1 MALQDLGGA
10 AALRNFG
17 VERPEWPQGWWVR
30 REMGKRSSCRAGA
43 QHGTVVLVHS
53 GLQQQEAPKGRA
65 EQQGEVVPAGIC
77 VCGPGGRDRKDLV
90 SVKWCGSHLCTRVT
104 AQVARELGVS
114 TGRAL
119 EAAVVWCEGLAV
131 LGRALGTPSV
141 CWVWTQV

>member
-17 VERPEWPQGWWVR
+17 VEGPEWPQGWWVR

-43 QHGTVVLVHS
+43 QRGTIVLVHS

-77 VCGPGGRDRKDLV
+77 VCGPGGKDRKDLV
-90 SVKWCGSHLCTRVT
+90 SVVWEPPLHQGHCTGSQGAGSVHREGTGSCCG
-104 AQVARELGVS
+104 
-114 TGRAL
+114 
-119 EAAVVWCEGLAV
+119 VV
-131 LGRALGTPSV
+131 
-141 CWVWTQV
+141 